1 MDTLFEVLLLDKK
14 ASQSK
19 MFFFEDDDITA
30 IANEKILVFMEYIQL
45 EMLFRGMKEYKL
57 TIEGINEK
65 LSDSA
70 IEDAKGNIQY
80 YASEDIIPLYNID
93 KNVTDPLI
101 PGYYEVTV
109 SNGEKTYF
117 SWFKIIPKS
126 LSIPEWE
133 MMKVEIENTISG
145 LSTELIKRKT
155 STYDQKKLSNYN
167 MDMLNKLD
175 FISKDISRLNSVME
189 QLLFNPRHKI
199 SKSYSW
205 KEYGKKTP
213 IDMETIK
220 NMSRFPE
227 KKGYLYSPT
236 RFLDYDV
243 SENRWLK
250 HIIKYFAQFITDAQY
265 YLKKY
270 KLSLEYMYSNDKYKN
285 ISEKKRNVSLENIDR
300 QMKALKRFDGLI
312 QQILN
317 IKWMKEI
324 SSVKMETV
332 PAAMLLDLRYSY
344 IHKLYLKILN
354 KGSDLQLNSEYQ
366 YYWKRSD
373 LLYEIWGYIKMVNLL
388 INMGYEPIDGWLYS
402 EGALTDLVIPFLQ
415 DGTCVVFKKSE
426 TIINL
431 FYNDSLPKSN
441 KNPTIKKPL
450 FTKSS
455 NNKPDIRLD
464 VSRNNI
470 YLGSLIFDTK
480 YRSFENIWKNKD
492 KTKNQLR
499 NYRNAIESPI
509 LLKGSHYSEP
519 AISRF
524 RAVSEVWVLFP
535 KSSNIKS
542 ENKIYEEEKINFK
555 ELSPSSE
562 LETFEKDLSIAISEL
577 ESMVDESQ

>member
-1 MDTLFEVLLLDKK
+1 MDTLFEVFLLDKSDK
-14 ASQSK
+14 K
-19 MFFFEDDDITA
+19 RRMFFVNNDDITKV
-30 IANEKILVFMEYIQL
+30 ANEKILVFMEYIQL
-45 EMLFRGMKEYKL
+45 EMLFKGMEEYKL

-70 IEDAKGNIQY
+70 IEDERGNIRY
-80 YASEDIIPLYNID
+80 SPSEEIIPLYNIN
-93 KNVTDPLI
+93 KNSTDPLI

-109 SNGEKTYF
+109 NNGKKTYF

-126 LSIPEWE
+126 LTIPEWE

-155 STYDQKKLSNYN
+155 STYDQERLSNY
-167 MDMLNKLD
+167 DMEILNKLD
-175 FISKDISRLNSVME
+175 FISKDILRLNSVME

-220 NMSRFPE
+220 NMSKFPE

-270 KLSLEYMYSNDKYKN
+270 KISLEYMYENDKYNN
-285 ISEKKRNVSLENIDR
+285 ITSKKRNISLGNIDR
-300 QMKALKRFDGLI
+300 QMKDLKKFDGLI
-312 QQILN
+312 QQIIN
-317 IKWMKEI
+317 VKWMKEV

-332 PAAMLLDLRYSY
+332 PSAMLLDLRYSY
-344 IHKLYLKILN
+344 MHKLYLKILN
-354 KGSDLQLNSEYQ
+354 KGTVLQLNSEYQ

-373 LLYEIWGYIKMVNLL
+373 LLYEIWGYIKMIKVL
-388 INMGYEPIDGWLYS
+388 INLGYEPIDGWLYS
-402 EGALTDLVIPFLQ
+402 EGALVDLVIPFLQ
-415 DGTCVVFKKSE
+415 DGTCVVFNKSE
-426 TIINL
+426 MTINL
-431 FYNDSLPKSN
+431 FYNDLLPKSN
-441 KNPTIKKPL
+441 KNPTIKNPL

-480 YRSFENIWKNKD
+480 YRSFENIWRNSD

-509 LLKGSHYSEP
+509 LLKGSYYSKP

-542 ENKIYEEEKINFK
+542 ENKIYEEEKIKFK

-577 ESMVDESQ
+577 ESMVNDIR